1 MGKSILARHLA
12 ALLRDGDRLAC
23 LVNAKANSTDDPS
36 KIVRMMS
43 QKLAALHPRCSAAV
57 ASGLKQGP
65 QMDSFSRNFEAC
77 LIKPIDSL
85 RIPTPLIFII
95 DALDE
100 WNHYE
105 GFLDALVE
113 YKELGN
119 RMRFIFTSRNNNRI
133 ETLLR
138 RLTHHHHSIKR
149 VSDDIMKSYI
159 WRELSDIPWEKNFT
173 PDDKAV
179 DSLVKRAQGLFIWAA
194 TACRS
199 IRFAEGLTPA
209 EELDTIISSPGEVV
223 NLLQK
228 LYSSGL
234 DHIMEPPLDAKTVRK
249 VLRVL
254 VAMQNKLPSACVAK
268 FAGVEE
274 TDVKTLHRR
283 LYTFYMTQE
292 LDKDVLSPLHST
304 THSSFRHFLFSP
316 AANKASSSK
325 VQHPLVTRRW
335 SPAFEHSKLF
345 DVCREHLQTNKI
357 LFKSPQDA
365 AFEDYILRYWMM
377 HRFSATAVGKFRLNK
392 ILNEHLKILR
402 RMISPESSAEKL
414 PFTPFSCS
422 FRVILSSIKSQK
434 SHAVDMNSLLLYI
447 GQPTLR
453 PVRIFFLDIALEPHQ
468 TQTGSRCPS
477 IQDDPVH

>member
-36 KIVRMMS
+36 KMVRMMS

-159 WRELSDIPWEKNFT
+159 WRELSDIPWENCFT
-173 PDDKAV
+173 FDDEAV
-179 DSLVKRAQGLFIWAA
+179 DSLVKPAQGLFIWAA
-194 TACRS
+194 TACRL

-209 EELDTIISSPGEVV
+209 EELDRIVSFPEEVD
-223 NLLQK
+223 NILQN

-234 DHIMEPPLDAKTVRK
+234 DRIMEPPLDVETVRK
-249 VLRVL
+249 ILKVL
-254 VAMQNKLPSACVAK
+254 AIMQNKFPPACVAK
-268 FAGVEE
+268 FAGVKV

-283 LYTFYMTQE
+283 LYTFYTTAQE

-304 THSSFRHFLFSP
+304 THSSFRCFLFSS
-316 AANKASSSK
+316 AANRASSSRA
-325 VQHPLVTRRW
+325 QHPTRQW
-335 SPAFEHSKLF
+335 GTTLEHSKFLE
-345 DVCREHLQTNKI
+345 VCREHLLTNKI
-357 LFKSPQDA
+357 PFKSPQDA
-365 AFEDYILRYWMM
+365 AFEDYIFRYCMV
-377 HRFSATAVGKFRLNK
+377 HQFLAAAGGKFNLNK
-392 ILNEHLKILR
+392 ILDEHLKILR

-414 PFTPFSCS
+414 PFMPFSCS
-422 FRVILSSIKSQK
+422 FGVILSNIESQK
-434 SHAVDMNSLLLYI
+434 GHVVDMNSLLLNI
-447 GQPTLR
+447 GQPKLR
-453 PVRIFFLDIALEPHQ
+453 PVRIFLPRRHFGTSPNTNCHRRDFRLVKL
-468 TQTGSRCPS
+468 SR
-477 IQDDPVH
+477 